1 MRGDPSKLSS
11 PLALLLALLVLAGCA
26 SVTSVT
32 PSTVLPTPVAE
43 PHPGS
48 AVLLLD
54 EQFRGERRTPNATT
68 QIDLGAAHSAAFVTI
83 FTALIEQLS
92 VADVLPESLANGQ
105 ILIRPR
111 LREVQVA
118 APSETYL
125 NVYEVWLKYS
135 LQLYNDQLELIDEWF
150 MPAYGKTPDNF
161 MLSRG
166 NAIHRA
172 TDTALR
178 DVGAKLLIDFH
189 RIQSLS
195 QWRNSQPNVAVGGQ

>member
-1 MRGDPSKLSS
+1 MRGNPFKLGS
-11 PLALLLALLVLAGCA
+11 LVLLSVLLVAAGCA

-32 PSTVLPTPVAE
+32 PTTALPTPVAE

-54 EQFRGERRTPNATT
+54 EQFRGEQRNPNAAT
-68 QIDLGAAHSAAFVTI
+68 QIDLGAAHSAAFATV
-83 FTALIEQLS
+83 FNALIEQLI
-92 VADVLPESLANGQ
+92 VADELPESLANGE

-135 LQLYNDQLELIDEWF
+135 LQLYNDQLEVIDEWF

-166 NAIHRA
+166 NAIQRA

-178 DVGAKLLIDFH
+178 DIGAKLLIDFH
-189 RIQSLS
+189 RIPSLA
-195 QWRNSQPNVAVGGQ
+195 QWRSSQPSAAVVGQ